1 MANELTDTKSE
12 IQYWL
17 ESVIGNALPESPYY
31 DLEDYYA
38 GTPHARADGYEE
50 ALADIKRSLE
60 EAIPTI
66 AKQLAI
72 TLAGGLLD
80 SPRDP
85 VALASMAVESDLDLD
100 AIDAACAVA
109 IALRL
114 RDALGLTPFPNVDEI
129 RAALGDPY
137 SLDVG

>member
-1 MANELTDTKSE
+1 MANEFTDTKSE

-31 DLEDYYA
+31 DLEGHYA

-50 ALADIKRSLE
+50 ALAAVKRSLE
-60 EAIPTI
+60 EVIPTV

-72 TLAGGLLD
+72 ALAGGLLAA
-80 SPRDP
+80 PRDP
-85 VALASMAVESDLDLD
+85 VTLASMAVESDLDLD
-100 AIDAACAVA
+100 EIDAASAVA

-114 RDALGLTPFPNVDEI
+114 RDALGLDPFPNVDEI
-129 RAALGDPY
+129 RAAIGDPY
-137 SLDVG
+137 SLDIP